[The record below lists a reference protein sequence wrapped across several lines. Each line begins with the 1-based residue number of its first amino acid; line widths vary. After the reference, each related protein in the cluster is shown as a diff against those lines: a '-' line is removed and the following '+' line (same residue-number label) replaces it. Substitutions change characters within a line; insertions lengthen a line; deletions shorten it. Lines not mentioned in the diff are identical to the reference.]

1 MLNYFIE
8 KITIRGSERKD
19 AVIELQKGLNII
31 SGPSNTG
38 KTSIVKAIDFLYG
51 TDKADAPFSI
61 SATGYNQ
68 VEMVI
73 NTKDGR
79 YSLKR
84 KFDENKIYVYLL
96 DSENTHQ
103 LYGEYNARTGNSVIS
118 QFWLNL
124 IGISDPQQ
132 IIKNKDFIKQ
142 NLSWRTF
149 SSSTL
154 IQQSKI
160 DSETSVLLPDVH
172 SSQTAFLS
180 ALLFLFDGDQF
191 SDTEEN
197 ETDEQRKIRRKSVI
211 NYINTS
217 LSDLY
222 ENYETAKG
230 KLPDDHTN
238 NLHQIM
244 TDMIAQLASVEQQIN
259 STLIESKTVF
269 KDIYQNEQK
278 LNESSLLKNRYK
290 KLYSQY
296 KSDIER
302 LSLIV
307 DGERLIKGHTH
318 DKYYDCPFCNGKL
331 PESEE
336 ENYIEAARAEL
347 STLIAQLTDLSE
359 AIQETDEEIN
369 DFEEI
374 IEALYEQKDKI
385 DAFGNE
391 ELKPKAQDLKL
402 RIKDIEEYLNI
413 NQQLASLESMQAKLR
428 SDLQAIENETN
439 ADKPIYKPKDKFKTG
454 FYEEMSQLLDD
465 MLRSMNYKPTEFRNA
480 FFAKEIFDVKING
493 DLKSQGNGQGYTSFV
508 NSVVVMAYRHV
519 LSKYAQYKPSVF
531 IIDTP
536 LLGLDER
543 QRQPEDE
550 SMKENLFK
558 YFIEHQDEGQLI
570 IIENTSNLPNLDYES
585 FGVNEIK
592 FTEDKDKGR
601 YGYLYDI
608 YN

>member
-197 ETDEQRKIRRKSVI
+197 ETDEQRKIRR
-211 NYINTS
+211 
-217 LSDLY
+217 
-222 ENYETAKG
+222 
-230 KLPDDHTN
+230 
-238 NLHQIM
+238 
-244 TDMIAQLASVEQQIN
+244 
-259 STLIESKTVF
+259 
-269 KDIYQNEQK
+269 
-278 LNESSLLKNRYK
+278 
-290 KLYSQY
+290 
-296 KSDIER
+296 
-302 LSLIV
+302 
-307 DGERLIKGHTH
+307 
-318 DKYYDCPFCNGKL
+318 
-331 PESEE
+331 
-336 ENYIEAARAEL
+336 
-347 STLIAQLTDLSE
+347 
-359 AIQETDEEIN
+359 
-369 DFEEI
+369 
-374 IEALYEQKDKI
+374 
-385 DAFGNE
+385 
-391 ELKPKAQDLKL
+391 
-402 RIKDIEEYLNI
+402 
-413 NQQLASLESMQAKLR
+413 
-428 SDLQAIENETN
+428 
-439 ADKPIYKPKDKFKTG
+439 
-454 FYEEMSQLLDD
+454 
-465 MLRSMNYKPTEFRNA
+465 
-480 FFAKEIFDVKING
+480 
-493 DLKSQGNGQGYTSFV
+493 
-508 NSVVVMAYRHV
+508 
-519 LSKYAQYKPSVF
+519 
-531 IIDTP
+531 
-536 LLGLDER
+536 
-543 QRQPEDE
+543 
-550 SMKENLFK
+550 
-558 YFIEHQDEGQLI
+558 
-570 IIENTSNLPNLDYES
+570 
-585 FGVNEIK
+585 
-592 FTEDKDKGR
+592 
-601 YGYLYDI
+601 
-608 YN
+608 

>member
-8 KITIRGSERKD
+8 KITIRGPERKD

-51 TDKADAPFSI
+51 ADKADAPFSI

-79 YSLKR
+79 FSLKR
-84 KFDENKIYVYLL
+84 KFEENKIYVYSL

-103 LYGEYNARTGNSVIS
+103 LYDEYNARTGNSVIS

-124 IGISDPQQ
+124 IGISEPQQ
-132 IIKNKDFIKQ
+132 IIKNKDFVKR

-197 ETDEQRKIRRKSVI
+197 ETAEQRKIRRKSVI

-222 ENYETAKG
+222 ENYETAKS
-230 KLPDDHTN
+230 KLPDGNTN

-244 TDMIAQLASVEQQIN
+244 TDMIAELASVQQQIN

-347 STLIAQLTDLSE
+347 STLIAQLADLSE
-359 AIQETDEEIN
+359 AIQETDKEIN

-374 IEALYEQKDKI
+374 IEDLYEQKDKI
-385 DAFGNE
+385 DAFGND
-391 ELKPKAQDLKL
+391 ELKPKAQDLKW
-402 RIKDIEEYLNI
+402 RIQDIEEYLNI

-428 SDLQAIENETN
+428 SDLQSIENETN
-439 ADKPIYKPKDKFKTG
+439 ADKPIYKPKDKFKTH

-480 FFAKEIFDVKING
+480 FFAKDIFDVKING

-519 LSKYAQYKPSVF
+519 LSKHAQYKPSVF

-543 QRQPEDE
+543 QKQPEDE

-558 YFIEHQDEGQLI
+558 CFIEHQDEGQLI